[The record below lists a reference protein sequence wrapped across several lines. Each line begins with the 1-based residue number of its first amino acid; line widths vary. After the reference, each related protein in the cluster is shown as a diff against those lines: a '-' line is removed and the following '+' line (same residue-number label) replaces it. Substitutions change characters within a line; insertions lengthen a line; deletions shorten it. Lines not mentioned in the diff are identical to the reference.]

1 MSRQAHFNN
10 AQALLEMLRTEANS
24 LTLQTIELMIEALKY
39 AKSDYAGI
47 NTSEDEILNFKI
59 KYYKHMVEKL
69 STEVCHSQD
78 ASTVIH
84 SYSRLTA
91 IYSKF
96 KQISADDANKLECT
110 FNQASQYYSYHYNT
124 VKAISKC
131 S

>member
-1 MSRQAHFNN
+1 
-10 AQALLEMLRTEANS
+10 
-24 LTLQTIELMIEALKY
+24 
-39 AKSDYAGI
+39 
-47 NTSEDEILNFKI
+47 
-59 KYYKHMVEKL
+59 
-69 STEVCHSQD
+69 SQD